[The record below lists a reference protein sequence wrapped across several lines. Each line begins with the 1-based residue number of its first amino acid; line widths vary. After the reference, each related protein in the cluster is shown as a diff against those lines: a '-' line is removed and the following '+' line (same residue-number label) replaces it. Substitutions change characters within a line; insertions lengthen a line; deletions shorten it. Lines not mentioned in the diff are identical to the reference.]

1 MLAEAS
7 EMCLTVRGCEA
18 EGEDGR
24 LRTLLREVML
34 YGLAF
39 RGSFRGVIDVRNTT
53 WTDEQPINNNNAP
66 TQWGASSAGKG
77 PTMGVS
83 STSTGVKAPPH
94 TLFSQL
100 IAKQQQRR

>member
-1 MLAEAS
+1 MVWPSVALS
-7 EMCLTVRGCEA
+7 G
-18 EGEDGR
+18 G
-24 LRTLLREVML
+24 LLD
-34 YGLAF
+34 YGTRSAQL
-39 RGSFRGVIDVRNTT
+39 
-53 WTDEQPINNNNAP
+53 EEPINNNNAP

-100 IAKQQQRR
+100 IAKHQQQHSTTT

>member
-39 RGSFRGVIDVRNTT
+39 RGSFRGVIGLRNISSTVLG
-53 WTDEQPINNNNAP
+53 PINNNNAP
-66 TQWGASSAGKG
+66 TQCAATSAGKG
-77 PTMGVS
+77 PTMGVFNIDGS
-83 STSTGVKAPPH
+83 
-94 TLFSQL
+94 
-100 IAKQQQRR
+100 

>member
-1 MLAEAS
+1 
-7 EMCLTVRGCEA
+7 MCLTVRGCEA

-39 RGSFRGVIDVRNTT
+39 RGSFRGVIDLRNTC
-53 WTDEQPINNNNAP
+53 EVLQPINNNNAP

-77 PTMGVS
+77 GPTMGV
-83 STSTGVKAPPH
+83 PQH
-94 TLFSQL
+94 
-100 IAKQQQRR
+100 RRGSKPRRIRCLVS

>member
-1 MLAEAS
+1 
-7 EMCLTVRGCEA
+7 MCLTVRGCEA

-39 RGSFRGVIDVRNTT
+39 RGSFRGVIDLRNTC
-53 WTDEQPINNNNAP
+53 EVVQPINNNNAP

-83 STSTGVKAPPH
+83 SN
-94 TLFSQL
+94 
-100 IAKQQQRR
+100 RRELKPRRIRCLVS